1 MYIGLSYKAKG
12 GKSMDKM
19 KFKIISQVQSSIKLL
34 GEELKQDLLK
44 GLKFTLTDNAV
55 TIKVAINNLEKE
67 EN

>member
-1 MYIGLSYKAKG
+1 
-12 GKSMDKM
+12 MDKM